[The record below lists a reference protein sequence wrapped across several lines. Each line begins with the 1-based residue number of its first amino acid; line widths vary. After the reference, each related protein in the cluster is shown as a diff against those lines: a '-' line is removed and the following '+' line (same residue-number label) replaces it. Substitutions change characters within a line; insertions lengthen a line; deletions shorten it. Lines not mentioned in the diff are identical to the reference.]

1 MVAPISV
8 TDPSSTTGRKLSCCA
23 RLNRWISSTNS
34 NVPWPVARRARAA
47 SKTFFSSATP
57 VKIAEIWTKANVVS
71 CARRRATVVLPEPG
85 GPQKIS
91 DPIAF
96 ARSIRVS
103 APSGPSKW
111 SWPATSL
118 RRRGRNLSASGRGAS
133 FSKPGGAKQ
142 IAHFRP
148 RDDFLWENNRMRLRA
163 AAARANSAPSGSK
176 KVRRAFTI
184 RGLLLTKN

>member
-8 TDPSSTTGRKLSCCA
+8 TDPSSTTGRKLSCCE
-23 RLNRWISSTNS
+23 RLKRWISSTNS
-34 NVPWPVARRARAA
+34 NVPWPAARRARAA
-47 SKTFFSSATP
+47 SKTFLSSATP
-57 VKIAEIWTKANVVS
+57 VKIAEIWTKVNVVS

-133 FSKPGGAKQ
+133 FS
-142 IAHFRP
+142 RP
-148 RDDFLWENNRMRLRA
+148 
-163 AAARANSAPSGSK
+163 AARNRSLTFAPATNFSGK
-176 KVRRAFTI
+176 IIACACAPPQRAPIPRRAEAKKLGARLPFEG
-184 RGLLLTKN
+184 RY